1 MNARSLSRA
10 TKGLLVALPIAGL
23 WVIFGADLCQ
33 GQPQQTEVDS
43 SASAHSRPTPP
54 AAAERIDERGKMV
67 TQQIESS
74 LLGRRPI
81 KNAAVL
87 AAMRNVPRHAFVPR
101 ELARQAYHDGPLPI
115 GYGQTIS
122 QSYMV
127 ALMTNY
133 LKLTPQSKVLEIGTG
148 SGYQA
153 AVLAELTP
161 HTYTVEIIKPLAE
174 RAKKTLKD
182 QGYTEIEFLRA
193 DGYHGWKE
201 KGPFDAIIVT
211 CAAGHLPPPLWEQL
225 KPGGCILIPIGSP
238 YAIQRLVKLTK
249 TKEGKRRS
257 KSLGAVRFV
266 PLTRGK
272 R

>member
-23 WVIFGADLCQ
+23 WVIFGSELCQ
-33 GQPQQTEVDS
+33 GQPRQTEEDS
-43 SASAHSRPTPP
+43 SASAHTRPTPP
-54 AAAERIDERGKMV
+54 AAAERIDERGEMV
-67 TQQIESS
+67 TKQIEFS
-74 LLGRRPI
+74 LLGRPV

-101 ELARQAYHDGPLPI
+101 TLARQAYHDGPLPI
-115 GYGQTIS
+115 GHGQTIS
-122 QSYMV
+122 QPYIV
-127 ALMTNY
+127 ALMTDY

-174 RAKKTLKD
+174 RAAKTLRE
-182 QGYTEIEFLRA
+182 QGYTEVRTRRA
-193 DGYHGWKE
+193 DGYFGWE
-201 KGPFDAIIVT
+201 EAAPFDAIIVT

-225 KPGGCILIPIGSP
+225 KPGGRIVIPIGGP
-238 YAIQRLVKLTK
+238 YETQRLVVVTK
-249 TKEGKRRS
+249 TRDGKRESRTII
-257 KSLGAVRFV
+257 AVRFV
-266 PLTRGK
+266 PLTRSDE
-272 R
+272 